1 MAERI
6 VIVGAGPAG
15 RAAAELLPQARII
28 ARPDATTWHAEPGR
42 LWVLEHGQIDA
53 VPFDVLVVAAPVLHL
68 LLALGCRTQGW
79 RPVVDAGGRTDVPGV
94 YAAGAVLGATTPEDA
109 ARHGRAVAQ
118 AILGRTPESPVTIGP
133 PPERVSEDD
142 MLSASLGITAV
153 ALRGAG
159 LVGVP
164 TARKDR
170 PDAEPSAFTPAVPI
184 PFAALAT
191 RASERPPA
199 RPLQIDEALA

>member
-15 RAAAELLPQARII
+15 RAAADLLPQARVI
-28 ARPDATTWHAEPGR
+28 ARPDATAWHAEPGQ
-42 LWVLEHGQIDA
+42 LWILERGQIDA
-53 VPFDVLVVAAPVLHL
+53 VPFDLLVVAAPVLHL

-79 RPVVDAGGRTDVPGV
+79 RPVVDAGGRTDLPGV
-94 YAAGAVLGATTPEDA
+94 YAAGAVLGATTAEDA
-109 ARHGRAVAQ
+109 ARHGRSVAQ
-118 AILGRTPESPVTIGP
+118 AILGLAPESAVTVGP
-133 PPERVSEDD
+133 PPERVGGDD
-142 MLSASLGITAV
+142 MLAGSLGITAV

-159 LVGVP
+159 VVGVA

-170 PDAEPSAFTPAVPI
+170 PDTEPSPFTPAVPI
-184 PFAALAT
+184 PFAALAK